1 MVTIVMENGRPQV
14 YCKSTDEKP
23 LNQPNA
29 TPLLEID
36 TGKVFIFDEDEQ
48 KWWPLQKQEG

>member
-23 LNQPNA
+23 LNLPNA
-29 TPLLEID
+29 TQLLEID

-48 KWWPLQKQEG
+48 KWWPL